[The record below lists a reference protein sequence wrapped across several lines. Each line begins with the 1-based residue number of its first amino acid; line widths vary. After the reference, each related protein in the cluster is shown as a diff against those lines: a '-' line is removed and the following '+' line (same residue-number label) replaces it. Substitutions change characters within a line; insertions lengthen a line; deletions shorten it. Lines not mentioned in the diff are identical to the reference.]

1 MGRFFFAAHDGS
13 FAAPQPR
20 SPVIMRDLLVYV
32 GTYTEHTPDGS
43 KGIYRAR
50 LDATTGRLG
59 ALEVAAELENPS
71 FLALSHDDRFLYA
84 VSETGA
90 PDASGRA
97 TGGVAAYRVGD
108 GGRLTEINRVP
119 SGGADPCHIT
129 VSRSGRTVAVANYT
143 GGSTATFRVRDDGG
157 LVAATLDQHVGH
169 GPNEE
174 RQEKAHAHSVGF
186 SADDRL
192 LLSCD
197 LGADRVYVYRHDPRT
212 SVIAPHAPAFVAVEP
227 GSGPRH
233 LAFHPSRK
241 YAYVIAEL
249 ANTIATFAWNEQ
261 AGTLVQRQRISTLP
275 PNYATS
281 PSFTAEIVAHPSG
294 RFVYGTNRG
303 HDTIA
308 HFSVDARDGRL
319 TRVGETPSGG
329 SFPRGC
335 AVDPSGRWLFAAN
348 QNAGTVVGFAVDQ
361 KTGALAAVG
370 SPVKVPRACCV
381 IFMPSSGT
389 AR

>member
-1 MGRFFFAAHDGS
+1 
-13 FAAPQPR
+13 
-20 SPVIMRDLLVYV
+20 MRDLFVYF

-50 LDATTGRLG
+50 LDPATGRLD

-84 VSETGA
+84 VSETGT
-90 PDASGRA
+90 PDASGRP

-108 GGRLTEINRVP
+108 GGRLTPINRVP
-119 SGGADPCHIT
+119 SGGADPCHIN

-143 GGSTATFRVRDDGG
+143 GGSTATFHVRDDGG
-157 LVAATLDQHVGH
+157 LVVATLDQHEGH
-169 GPNEE
+169 GPNTE
-174 RQEKAHAHSVGF
+174 RQEKAHAHSVDF
-186 SADDRL
+186 SADDRFL
-192 LLSCD
+192 FSCD
-197 LGADRVYVYRHDPRT
+197 LGADRIYVYRHDART
-212 SVIAPHAPAFVAVEP
+212 GTIAPHSPPFVSVEP

-233 LAFHPSRK
+233 LAIHPSRR
-241 YAYVIAEL
+241 YAYLITEL
-249 ANTIATFAWNEQ
+249 ANTIATFALDEQ

-275 PNYATS
+275 PNYATP

-308 HFSVDARDGRL
+308 HFAVDARDGRL
-319 TRVGETPSGG
+319 TRIGETSSQG

-335 AVDPSGRWLFAAN
+335 AVDPGGRWLFAAN
-348 QNAGTVVGFAVDQ
+348 QNSGSVVGYAIDQ
-361 KTGALAAVG
+361 TTGALTPVG
-370 SPVKVPRACCV
+370 SPLKVARACCV
-381 IFMPSSGT
+381 IFLPSGAA

>member
-1 MGRFFFAAHDGS
+1 
-13 FAAPQPR
+13 
-20 SPVIMRDLLVYV
+20 MRDLLVYI
-32 GTYTEHTPDGS
+32 GTYTEHTSDGSGS
-43 KGIYRAR
+43 KGIYRAP
-50 LDATTGRLG
+50 LDPSTGTLG
-59 ALEVAAELENPS
+59 TLEVAAELENPS

-84 VSETGA
+84 VSETGT
-90 PDASGRA
+90 PDSSGRA
-97 TGGVAAYRVGD
+97 TGGVAAYRVRE
-108 GGRLTEINRVP
+108 GGGLTAINRVP

-129 VSRSGRTVAVANYT
+129 VSHSGRTVAVANYT

-169 GPNEE
+169 GPNTE
-174 RQEKAHAHSVGF
+174 RQEKAHAHSVDF

-197 LGADRVYVYRHDPRT
+197 LGADRIYIYRHDPRT
-212 SVIAPHAPAFVAVEP
+212 STIAPHSPAFVAVEP

-233 LAFHPSRK
+233 LAIHPTRR
-241 YAYVIAEL
+241 YAYVITEL
-249 ANTIATFAWNEQ
+249 ANTIGTFAWNEQ

-275 PNYATS
+275 PDYATP

-319 TRVGETPSGG
+319 TRLGETPSGG

-348 QNAGTVVGFAVDQ
+348 QNSGTVVGFAIDQ
-361 KTGALAAVG
+361 KTGALTSVG
-370 SPVKVPRACCV
+370 APVKVARACCV
-381 IFMPSSGT
+381 IFLPSNT
-389 AR
+389 AVR